1 VNKFAVERASLALED
16 AEPAPGTQP
25 RLSVAAVK
33 AFWAEITRLASHWPW
48 IASSL
53 EKATAHTTPSGLT
66 TVAHIFRP
74 RPRLPPTDVTA
85 VRRAL
90 CKVVFVTPL
99 MQAGGA
105 AKAMVGAMKADAA
118 RSNIFF
124 NIEIPLHCKGQPL
137 RLLMNIKIG

>member
-1 VNKFAVERASLALED
+1 
-16 AEPAPGTQP
+16 
-25 RLSVAAVK
+25 
-33 AFWAEITRLASHWPW
+33 
-48 IASSL
+48 
-53 EKATAHTTPSGLT
+53 
-66 TVAHIFRP
+66 
-74 RPRLPPTDVTA
+74 
-85 VRRAL
+85 
-90 CKVVFVTPL
+90 